1 MLSFITENVWKPW
14 TYSDVR
20 EYEQHGSQRDKI
32 HYNSVYNS
40 RIILSEKNV
49 FQCSI
54 RVNSEK
60 YKNFYL
66 IAIARKMFYFAIY
79 ITKLDIIKTH
89 SNDEFIKKC
98 ISKTRFI
105 NNFINNSTTSPSLDD
120 DIVYVGGN
128 TLMVK
133 VKSQIEDFLFPK
145 RGEISNELIIQQ
157 YKVLNNIYANV
168 VGEYEKICSLI
179 ESYNDKLNQQI
190 EKEQEAIKKML
201 VRKGVRIAASI
212 GIAALTGIYV
222 DLDTIL
228 GFEDLADLADVI
240 DTSNFS
246 FDSDIDYIDWETE
259 PDLILSE
266 NDFTPEAYAGL
277 EDQYNVSFGAQKESL
292 QRSGGGLGSLDV
304 TITKEPGS
312 SNLFCIT
319 DGRHTI
325 HDVPGGTKTIEISG
339 ITYKLPKVKG

>member
-1 MLSFITENVWKPW
+1 
-14 TYSDVR
+14 
-20 EYEQHGSQRDKI
+20 
-32 HYNSVYNS
+32 
-40 RIILSEKNV
+40 
-49 FQCSI
+49 
-54 RVNSEK
+54 
-60 YKNFYL
+60 
-66 IAIARKMFYFAIY
+66 
-79 ITKLDIIKTH
+79 
-89 SNDEFIKKC
+89 
-98 ISKTRFI
+98 
-105 NNFINNSTTSPSLDD
+105 
-120 DIVYVGGN
+120 
-128 TLMVK
+128 
-133 VKSQIEDFLFPK
+133 
-145 RGEISNELIIQQ
+145 
-157 YKVLNNIYANV
+157 
-168 VGEYEKICSLI
+168 
-179 ESYNDKLNQQI
+179 
-190 EKEQEAIKKML
+190 ML

-339 ITYKLPKVKG
+339 ITYKLPKLKG